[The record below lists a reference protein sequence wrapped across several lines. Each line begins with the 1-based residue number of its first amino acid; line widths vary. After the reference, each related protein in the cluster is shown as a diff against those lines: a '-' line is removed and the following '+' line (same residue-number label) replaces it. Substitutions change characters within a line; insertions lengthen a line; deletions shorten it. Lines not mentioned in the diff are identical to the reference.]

1 MATKGL
7 LFYWQNWFDSAVV
20 TASSAATNY
29 PASNLQNRW
38 ATFDWR
44 STAADTAGEW
54 IIANLGAPKAVKSII
69 LENMNLEAGAT
80 VELGGH
86 ASDPTAE
93 THTTYE
99 KVITVTAAMVAA
111 GRIVVT
117 LAAAETYQWWRL
129 LITDVGNADGYLSA
143 SRVYLGPCFEP
154 GLRYGPQPIQVRGSR
169 SEVGYSTGGQT
180 SAVKRPKYWT
190 YDLPITIL
198 GQADADAYADMDDE
212 CGIDTPLWVC
222 FDSTDEPTNTVYV
235 HFSEHIA
242 FPAVIDGSLWET
254 SIRLRQEL

>member
-1 MATKGL
+1 MMATRRL
-7 LFYWQNWFDSAVV
+7 YFYWQNWFDSATV
-20 TASSAATNY
+20 TASSEATDYAA
-29 PASNLQNRW
+29 ANLQNRW

-54 IIANLGAPKAVKSII
+54 IKANLGSAKAVKSII
-69 LENMNLEAGAT
+69 LEHMNLRAGDTVALEGNAT
-80 VELGGH
+80 DAWGAPSYSL
-86 ASDPTAE
+86 P
-93 THTTYE
+93 
-99 KVITVTAAMVAA
+99 ITITAAMVAA
-111 GRIVVT
+111 GRIVIT
-117 LAAAETYQWWRL
+117 LAAAQTYQWWRL
-129 LITDVGNADGYLSA
+129 TMADAGNPDGYLSA

-154 GLRYGPQPIQVRGSR
+154 GLRYGPTPTQVRDSA
-169 SEVGYSTGGQT
+169 SEVGESSGGQS
-180 SAVKRPKYWT
+180 SAVKRPKRWT

-198 GQADADAYADMDDE
+198 GQTDADAYADMDDE

-235 HFSEHIA
+235 RFAEHIP